1 MVLLSYYTGAKSSS
15 FEDDL
20 EDKYEQ
26 QQRWSIER
34 WRREEVNVQQRVCLR
49 SVSYLLPTRA
59 RTIIC
64 DLIHISTGKIG
75 RDLAPK
81 LSKPP
86 DYLVGIGLLLLVT
99 YEL

>member
-1 MVLLSYYTGAKSSS
+1 MVLLSYCTGAKSSS

-20 EDKYEQ
+20 EDKDEQ
-26 QQRWSIER
+26 QQRWPIVR
-34 WRREEVNVQQRVCLR
+34 WRREGANVQQR
-49 SVSYLLPTRA
+49 
-59 RTIIC
+59 
-64 DLIHISTGKIG
+64 KIG

-81 LSKPP
+81 LSKPS